1 MFSDGNYLVTHLY
14 TLQACKL
21 VGGNE
26 VVTLELLP
34 QLVPLFLC
42 PPDQRGA
49 YGSSTPPAAPPAASS
64 GPTQPNRSVCP
75 HSHLAWLCSYGERR
89 RAQLSTSGPQVLLQV
104 TAEHDCKPHSRCRPV
119 PAVLGA
125 YAPVHTALPRPT
137 SVWPACKHHCCR
149 HALPPSAQ

>member
-1 MFSDGNYLVTHLY
+1 MTYLY

-49 YGSSTPPAAPPAASS
+49 YGSSTPPVAPPAASS
-64 GPTQPNRSVCP
+64 GPTQPIRSVCP
-75 HSHLAWLCSYGERR
+75 HSYPTWLCPCGERCT
-89 RAQLSTSGPQVLLQV
+89 AQLSFSGPSVLLHLFDRVHLQGLHV
-104 TAEHDCKPHSRCRPV
+104 IVDTCAH
-119 PAVLGA
+119 AVL
-125 YAPVHTALPRPT
+125 
-137 SVWPACKHHCCR
+137 C
-149 HALPPSAQ
+149 